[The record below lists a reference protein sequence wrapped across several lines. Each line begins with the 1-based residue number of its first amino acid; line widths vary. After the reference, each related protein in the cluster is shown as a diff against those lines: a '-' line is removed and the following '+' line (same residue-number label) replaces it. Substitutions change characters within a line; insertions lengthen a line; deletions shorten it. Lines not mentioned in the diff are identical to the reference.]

1 MHRPAAVGL
10 AALAALAALA
20 LTAPFAGAGGATAS
34 RATCNGKSFTPV
46 KTNNRVTGKGTLTC
60 TGDVAKMRLQSCLE
74 QVVNGKFKT
83 VGCETRIRLRPA
95 TVQAKVSHVCA
106 PTIPRGF
113 RVRSFL
119 FLKDE
124 NGQVASG
131 KVISGKRV
139 FPHRC

>member
-1 MHRPAAVGL
+1 MHRRSAVGL
-10 AALAALAALA
+10 AALAALAVLA
-20 LTAPFAGAGGATAS
+20 LTAPLAGAGGATAS
-34 RATCNGKSFTPV
+34 KATCNGKSFTPV
-46 KTNNRVTGKGTLTC
+46 KKGNRVIGKGTLTC
-60 TGDVAKMRLQSCLE
+60 TGDVARMRLQSCLE

-83 VGCETRIRLRPA
+83 VACETRIRLKPT
-95 TVQAKVSHVCA
+95 TVQAKVSRVCA
-106 PTIPRGF
+106 PSVTRGF

-131 KVISGKRV
+131 KVISGKQV